1 MPRTRRRALR
11 SLAAVVT
18 VGLAGCT
25 GTDAQGNEETGS
37 PSTTTTETSTARS
50 DAPRATGR
58 RPGAPTETPRPTAT
72 ASPTPR
78 APDALAVE
86 ELDSA
91 SRSVPDALDTTDV
104 ASTPFL
110 ALSVGER
117 SQVQSEHRK
126 PHQVWVWNDADEAH
140 DLTLT
145 LSNAR
150 GTIVERTVSFEA
162 NSKLVVVLQV
172 PSAYEFTVAV
182 KGEGAGEID
191 ASETVEIP
199 FSQFDCNDS
208 ATDVVVRDD
217 GSIESSSVTTEMA
230 CTALTPG
237 LD

>member
-1 MPRTRRRALR
+1 MPHTRRNTLR
-11 SLAAVVT
+11 SLATVVT

-25 GTDAQGNEETGS
+25 GTDAQNDEGAT
-37 PSTTTTETSTARS
+37 STSATTET
-50 DAPRATGR
+50 AT
-58 RPGAPTETPRPTAT
+58 PTETPRPTVT

-78 APDALAVE
+78 APDALVVE
-86 ELDSA
+86 ELDSV
-91 SRSVPDALDTTDV
+91 SRSVPDSLDTTDV
-104 ASTPFL
+104 APTPFL

-150 GTIVERTVSFEA
+150 GTIIERTVSFEA
-162 NSKLVVVLQV
+162 NSKVAIVLQV
-172 PSAYEFTVAV
+172 PSKYEFTVAIE
-182 KGEGAGEID
+182 GESET
-191 ASETVEIP
+191 SETVEIP

-208 ATDVVVRDD
+208 ASDVVVRDD
-217 GSIESSSVTTEMA
+217 GTIESGSVTTQMA

-237 LD
+237 LE